1 MNLDELIMDFSA
13 VPDAELETKG
23 RDAYKLHYLNQEKF
37 GVHTCHDGEEVI
49 FHEDQFGHA
58 FFDKPDKW
66 SLTKSQDLPD
76 EMRLARMRWIGPL
89 IRGEVAGSECWHVP
103 SPTGRRRPP
112 NRLYIAW
119 NQIYVVWL
127 EPKQLGGWKFSSAYD
142 VVSAKY
148 IREKY
153 CRGGGKIWPVKPA
166 KVVPRD

>member
-1 MNLDELIMDFSA
+1 VDLNAIILDFSA
-13 VPDAELETKG
+13 VPDEELDPQG
-23 RDAYKLHYLNQEKF
+23 QAAYRFHYLNRGKY
-37 GVHTCHDGEEVI
+37 GIHTSHDGEEVI

-58 FFDKPDKW
+58 FFDKPDKK
-66 SLTKSQDLPD
+66 SLIKRRDLPD
-76 EMRLARMRWIGPL
+76 ERRLERMRWIGPL

-119 NQIYVVWL
+119 NQLYVVWL
-127 EPKQLGGWKFSSAYD
+127 EPRQLGGWKFSSAYD
-142 VVSAKY
+142 VVSARY